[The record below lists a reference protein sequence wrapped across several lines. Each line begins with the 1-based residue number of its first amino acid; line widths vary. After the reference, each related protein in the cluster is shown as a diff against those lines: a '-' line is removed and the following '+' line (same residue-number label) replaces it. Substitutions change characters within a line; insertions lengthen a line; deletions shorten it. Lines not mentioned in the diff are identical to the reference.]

1 MKRARAGNSCVEF
14 TLVGIP
20 MIFILISTVEMAR
33 GMWAYNSLGHTARE
47 AARFASRKGEN
58 CSSAPNDCSTSVAA
72 IVGRSR
78 AAAFGIPPA
87 ELNVSLTSL
96 AGTIACAPVSV
107 CLEDGSMWPPAAG
120 NAVGAEI
127 TVTASWRFRSAIAMF
142 WPGVTGGEPHRSFLF
157 EASSTERIGF

>member
-1 MKRARAGNSCVEF
+1 MKRARAGNSCIEF

-20 MIFILISTVEMAR
+20 TIFIVISTMEMAR

-58 CSSAPNDCSTSVAA
+58 CASAPNDCSASVAD
-72 IVGRSR
+72 IVDRSR
-78 AAAFGIPPA
+78 ATAFGIPPN
-87 ELNVSLTSL
+87 ELNVSLTSV
-96 AGTIACAPVSV
+96 AGTTACAPVNA
-107 CLEDGSMWPPAAG
+107 CAEDESMWPPAAG

-127 TVTASWRFRSAIAMF
+127 TVTASYRFRSAIAMF
-142 WPGVTGGEPHRSFLF
+142 WPGAGASQVHRGFLF